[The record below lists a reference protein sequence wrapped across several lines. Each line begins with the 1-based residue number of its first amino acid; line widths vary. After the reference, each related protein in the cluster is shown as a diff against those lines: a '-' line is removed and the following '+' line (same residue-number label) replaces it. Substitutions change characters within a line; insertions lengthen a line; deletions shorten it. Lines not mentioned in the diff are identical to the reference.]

1 MTIQEAIR
9 VKRALIGI
17 TRIELSQRTG
27 IPYSNLKLWE
37 KGGGAPTLVD
47 CIRIARGLGITI
59 GELIADV
66 SLPEDEAVEER

>member
-1 MTIQEAIR
+1 MTIHEVIR
-9 VKRALIGI
+9 SYRERVGI
-17 TRIELSQRTG
+17 SQRELARRSR
-27 IPYSNLKLWE
+27 IPCRSICDWE
-37 KGGGAPTLVD
+37 AGKGNPTIER